1 MPLHELLTASLL
13 FTAAAV
19 TDPNVR
25 DMLTQGVWNRANSN
39 TTIGALLDIYNND
52 GTGTLP
58 ANGAA
63 GCVIPLTGI
72 LYIHLILN
80 IMAHRSTVGSMFSHL
95 ALT

>member
-1 MPLHELLTASLL
+1 MLLHELLTASLL

-39 TTIGALLDIYNND
+39 ATIGAFLDIYNND
-52 GTGTLP
+52 GTGNLP

-63 GCVIPLTGI
+63 GCAIRLTGM
-72 LYIHLILN
+72 HPFILN
-80 IMAHRSTVGSMFSHL
+80 VMAGQLWAQCFRIWP
-95 ALT
+95 